1 MTYNPYSFIVS
12 HKKIIVTR
20 KMRKKK
26 CICNITKLCSNPDST
41 ADNNFGLSLKEKI
54 PVAIFKCGCK
64 YFESPHI
71 KGWAPC
77 VFPLKSDQLVALTN
91 SMWLK

>member
-1 MTYNPYSFIVS
+1 
-12 HKKIIVTR
+12 
-20 KMRKKK
+20 MRKKK

-91 SMWLK
+91 SIWLK